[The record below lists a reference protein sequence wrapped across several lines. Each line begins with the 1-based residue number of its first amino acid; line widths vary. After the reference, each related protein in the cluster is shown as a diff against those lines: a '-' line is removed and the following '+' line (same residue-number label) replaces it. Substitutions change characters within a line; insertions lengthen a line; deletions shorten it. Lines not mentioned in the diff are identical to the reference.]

1 MNLGNIGSIIII
13 ILLIFLKGVVLLKL
27 RSRFAIVMTILFV
40 VIIIGSFSNIVDFV
54 TDYQWFNELGYT
66 KTFFTQLKNQFLIG
80 VPTFLAVFLL
90 INFYILSVKKSYYKL
105 GNIAVD
111 KKKERKLNTVL
122 GLLSAVISFFM
133 ASIVSNRLW
142 LEILQFK
149 NSTDFNVTD
158 PIFNKEVS
166 FYVFKLPLLSEIIS
180 LMNLL
185 LFVLIIVTVIFYL
198 IMLTIRR
205 PLKEEFS
212 IFEDQDFTNVKNMYK
227 DLTSKIFN
235 VALVQ
240 ISVIGLIMFI
250 LLGANYILKSY
261 YLLYSP
267 RGIVYGA
274 GYTDIKITLWVY
286 RLMAVAAIISA
297 LGFLYGALKKKVK
310 IALAGPILLI
320 AVSIIGNIASG
331 VVQKY
336 IVEPD
341 EVSKEEQYLKYNIEF
356 TQKAYGI
363 DNVEEREFPV
373 SQTLTKEDIK
383 ENEETIKNIRIN
395 DYLPIN
401 QVYNQLQGI
410 RPYYRFTDVD
420 IDRYFVNGEYKQ
432 VFLSARELDQQK
444 LSGQAQTWINK
455 RLRYTHGYGVT
466 ASAVNETTPEGQPQ
480 MLIKNI
486 PPITNT
492 DLKIERP
499 EIYFG
504 EIANEYIIVNTDEKE
519 FDYPKGD
526 DNVDSLYNGTAGI
539 QLNGLNKLLY
549 AIKNGDFKLFIS
561 RNINSNSRI
570 IMYRNINERVKKLA
584 PFLHYDEDA
593 YIVMNQ
599 EDGKLYWIIDGYTTS
614 DRYPYSQPYNQTG
627 ANYVR
632 NSVKVV
638 VDAYNGNT
646 RFYVVDEKDPL
657 IMTYGKVFEDLF
669 TSIDQMPN
677 DLREHIRYS
686 QDMFDIQAQI
696 YRTYHIDNPRVLY
709 NREDIWDIAN
719 EKYMTE
725 ILEVESNYLMFK
737 LPEEKKA
744 EFLITVPYTPAN
756 RSNMISLLVGRN
768 DGGNY
773 GELII
778 YKFPKS
784 ETIDG
789 PMLVESRIDQDSEIS
804 PQLTLWSQRG
814 SNVLRGNLLVIPIED
829 SLLYVEPVYL
839 QADNENSLP
848 EMKRVIVAYK
858 NKIVMEETL
867 DLALS
872 KIFGEFITEETED
885 EGKNESEDILEDIS
899 IENKDT
905 EQLIKRANELFINAK
920 EASQNGDWAKY
931 GEYINQLEE
940 VLQKLESLLVP
951 ESLETKKEE

>member
-1 MNLGNIGSIIII
+1 MK
-13 ILLIFLKGVVLLKL
+13 FK
-27 RSRFAIVMTILFV
+27 SRFAIVMTILFV

-54 TDYQWFNELGYT
+54 TEYQWFNELGYT

-90 INFYILSVKKSYYKL
+90 INFYILSVKKNYYKL
-105 GNIAVD
+105 GNIVVD
-111 KKKERKLNTVL
+111 KKKERKLNIIV
-122 GLLSAVISFFM
+122 GLVSAVISFFM
-133 ASIVSNRLW
+133 ASIVSNKLW
-142 LEILQFK
+142 FEILQFK

-180 LMNLL
+180 LINLL
-185 LFVLIIVTVIFYL
+185 LFVLIVVTVIFYL
-198 IMLTIRR
+198 IMLATRR
-205 PLKEEFS
+205 PLQEEFN
-212 IFEDQDFTNVKNMYK
+212 IFEDHDFTNVKNMYK
-227 DLTSKIFN
+227 GLTSKIFN

-286 RLMAVAAIISA
+286 RLMAVAAVVSA
-297 LGFLYGALKKKVK
+297 IGFLYGALKKKIK

-320 AVSIIGNIASG
+320 AVSLIGNIASG
-331 VVQKY
+331 AIQKY

-341 EVSKEEQYLKYNIEF
+341 EASKEEQYLKYNIEF

-363 DNVEEREFPV
+363 DDVEEREFPV
-373 SQTLTKEDIK
+373 SQKLTKEDIM

-395 DYLPIN
+395 DYLPVN

-420 IDRYFVNGEYKQ
+420 IDRYFINGEYKQ
-432 VFLSARELDQQK
+432 VFLSARELDQEK

-504 EIANEYIIVNTDEKE
+504 EITNEYIIVNTDEKE

-526 DNVDSLYNGTAGI
+526 DNKDTIYEGTAGI
-539 QLNGLNKLLY
+539 QLKGLNKLLY

-561 RNINSNSRI
+561 GNINSDSRI

-627 ANYVR
+627 VNYVR
-632 NSVKVV
+632 NSVKAV

-646 RFYVVDEKDPL
+646 KFYVVDEKDPL
-657 IMTYGKVFEDLF
+657 IMTYSKVFEDLF

-677 DLREHIRYS
+677 GLREHIRYS

-768 DGGNY
+768 DGDNY

-789 PMLVESRIDQDSEIS
+789 PMLIESRIDQDSEIS

-814 SNVLRGNLLVIPIED
+814 SNVLRGNLLIIPIED

-872 KIFGEFITEETED
+872 KIFGELTKEETENK
-885 EGKNESEDILEDIS
+885 GKNEAEDILDID

-905 EQLIKRANELFINAK
+905 EQLVKRANELFINAK

-931 GEYINQLEE
+931 GEYIKQLEE
-940 VLQKLESLLVP
+940 VLQRLESVLVP
-951 ESLETKKEE
+951 EKLEVKNEE